1 MNTGIDNCITSAEY
15 LLHWE
20 DNLRK
25 PAAQWS
31 ETTKDK
37 WFSKYQSRKKNL
49 EKALIYLSRRN
60 DSKSQKVRSILYQL
74 DTLSAKIGR
83 NSIVLEQ
90 TQSHSV
96 SVPVPNNNTPII
108 PIKKKSRRRHKR
120 VVSIPNRIVFA
131 KIQDEKELEYIALS
145 CIVKKHILNLR
156 SVDDCIKQE
165 KQFRDYWER
174 ETDMRCKN
182 LLILGII
189 YTRDARK
196 VFYKNAHK
204 NTKIE
209 YDEWTPSSHYDGSY
223 RGKIEI
229 DRLNLS
235 KLHTDEM
242 MFNGN
247 GEFIFPLL
255 DIL

>member
-1 MNTGIDNCITSAEY
+1 M
-15 LLHWE
+15 
-20 DNLRK
+20 
-25 PAAQWS
+25 
-31 ETTKDK
+31 
-37 WFSKYQSRKKNL
+37 
-49 EKALIYLSRRN
+49 
-60 DSKSQKVRSILYQL
+60 
-74 DTLSAKIGR
+74 
-83 NSIVLEQ
+83 LEQ
-90 TQSHSV
+90 TQSYSV
-96 SVPVPNNNTPII
+96 SVPVSNNTPTI
-108 PIKKKSRRRHKR
+108 PVKKKSHKRHKR
-120 VVSIPNRIVFA
+120 VVSLSNHVIFD

-165 KQFRDYWER
+165 KQFRDYWEK
-174 ETDMRCKN
+174 ETDIRCKN
-182 LLILGII
+182 ILILGII

-204 NTKIE
+204 NIKIE
-209 YDEWTPSSHYDGSY
+209 YDEWAPPSHYDCSY

-235 KLHTDEM
+235 QLQTNEVM
-242 MFNGN
+242 YNGN